1 MMKTILFTTIFLA
14 AGLPASSL
22 TLGAAVNSVAEFDK
36 SESASLSWRVV
47 DDGVMGGLSKGNFG
61 VSSGGILTFRGTLS
75 LENNGGFSSIRTEK
89 VKMNLSGADGLLA
102 RVRGDGRTY
111 QMRFG
116 TDARFRGMEISFMAE
131 FKTSKGEWTE
141 VKIPFDQFKGSFRGM
156 KLKDEVFDPS
166 KISRVGLLLA
176 DKKPGEFELNVDW
189 IRTYGGSNSNNVV
202 ATALSDGRFKTL
214 AKVLNSAGLVE
225 TLQGDGPFTVFA
237 PTDEAFSKLPTDVI
251 SNLLKPENSEELGNI
266 LKYHVLAGSVRLAG
280 ALESEGAKTIT
291 GDSISVTFTD
301 GKVKVNESTL
311 INSDIQCSNGVIHV
325 IDSVLLPPK
334 PETDLVAVAKRSGK
348 LSTLLAA
355 VEAAGLS
362 DTLSSASE
370 VTILAPT
377 DEAFSKL
384 PKGTLESLLKPE
396 SRKALQ
402 KILAMHVLNGKV
414 SAGDALN
421 AKQAMSFSGESLTFK
436 VMDGFLKVNSSTI
449 VSTDIAA
456 DNGVIHVID
465 SVLLPKEGN
474 ASKEPVVV
482 SSSKSPIELI
492 ESAIDRGVPAFN
504 QGDHQG
510 CADIYRDCLQ
520 QLISTK
526 KVNGELVGAM
536 ETLVSASNKLKDNTK
551 RAWMLRNGLD
561 HLYQALSRG

>member
-1 MMKTILFTTIFLA
+1 MKKNFLTLISLLMV
-14 AGLPASSL
+14 LPVSSL
-22 TLGAAVNSVAEFDK
+22 TLGAAENSVAEFDK
-36 SESASLSWRVV
+36 SDSDSLSWRVV
-47 DDGVMGGLSKGNFG
+47 NDGVMGGLSKGDFG
-61 VSSGGILTFRGTLS
+61 VSGEGILTFRGMLS

-89 VKMNLSGADGLLA
+89 VKMDLSGADGLL
-102 RVRGDGRTY
+102 VRAKGDGRTY
-111 QMRFG
+111 QMRFA
-116 TDARFRGMEISFMAE
+116 TDARFRGMEVSFMAE
-131 FKTSKGEWTE
+131 FRTKKGEWAE
-141 VKIPFDQFKGSFRGM
+141 VKIPFTKFKGSFRGM

-166 KISRVGLLLA
+166 KVSRVGLLLA
-176 DKKPGEFELNVDW
+176 DKNPGEFELNVDW
-189 IRTYGGSNSNNVV
+189 IRTYGGKDSKDVV
-202 ATALSDGRFKTL
+202 TTALSDGRFKTL
-214 AKVLNSAGLVE
+214 TKVLTSAELVE
-225 TLQGDGPFTVFA
+225 TLRGEGPFTVFA
-237 PTDEAFSKLPTDVI
+237 PTDEAFDKLPADVT
-251 SNLLKPENSEELGNI
+251 SNLLRPENSEELVNV

-280 ALESEGAKTIT
+280 ALEAEGAKTIS

-301 GKVKVNESTL
+301 GKVKVNDASL

-334 PETDLVAVAKRSGK
+334 PATDLVAIAKKSGNF
-348 LSTLLAA
+348 STLLSA

-377 DEAFSKL
+377 DEAFNKL

-396 SRKALQ
+396 NRKALQ
-402 KILAMHVLNGKV
+402 KILAMHVLNGKI

-421 AKQAMSFSGESLTFK
+421 EKQAMSFSGESLTFK

-456 DNGVIHVID
+456 DNGVIHVLD
-465 SVLLPKEGN
+465 SVLLPEEGN
-474 ASKEPVVV
+474 ASKEPADV

-492 ESAIDRGVPAFN
+492 ESAIDRGVPIFN
-504 QGDHQG
+504 QGDHQS

-520 QLISTK
+520 ELISTK
-526 KVNGELVGAM
+526 KINGEFLGAM
-536 ETLVSASNKLKDNTK
+536 QTLVANSKMVKDNTK

-561 HLYQALSRG
+561 HLYQALDRG

>member
-1 MMKTILFTTIFLA
+1 MKKNFLTLISLLMA
-14 AGLPASSL
+14 LPVSSL
-22 TLGAAVNSVAEFDK
+22 TLGAAENSVAEFDK
-36 SESASLSWRVV
+36 SDSDSLSWRVV
-47 DDGVMGGLSKGNFG
+47 NDGVMGGLSKGDFG
-61 VSSGGILTFRGTLS
+61 VSGEGILTFRGMLS

-89 VKMNLSGADGLLA
+89 VKMDLSGADGLL
-102 RVRGDGRTY
+102 VRAKGDGRTY
-111 QMRFG
+111 QMRFA
-116 TDARFRGMEISFMAE
+116 TDARFRGMEVSFMAE
-131 FKTSKGEWTE
+131 FRTKKGEWAE
-141 VKIPFDQFKGSFRGM
+141 VKIPFTKFKGSFRGM

-176 DKKPGEFELNVDW
+176 DKNPGEFELNVDW
-189 IRTYGGSNSNNVV
+189 IRTYGGKDSKDVV
-202 ATALSDGRFKTL
+202 TTALSDGRFKTL
-214 AKVLNSAGLVE
+214 TKVLTSAELVE
-225 TLQGDGPFTVFA
+225 TLRGEGPFTVFA
-237 PTDEAFSKLPTDVI
+237 PTDEAFDKLPADVT
-251 SNLLKPENSEELGNI
+251 SNLLRPENSEELVNV

-280 ALESEGAKTIT
+280 ALEAEGAKTIS

-301 GKVKVNESTL
+301 GKVKVNDASL

-334 PETDLVAVAKRSGK
+334 PATDLVAIAKKSGNF
-348 LSTLLAA
+348 STLLSA

-377 DEAFSKL
+377 DEAFNKL

-396 SRKALQ
+396 NRKALQ
-402 KILAMHVLNGKV
+402 KILAMHVLNGKI

-421 AKQAMSFSGESLTFK
+421 EKQAMSFSGESLTFK

-456 DNGVIHVID
+456 DNGVIHVLD
-465 SVLLPKEGN
+465 SVLLPEEGN
-474 ASKEPVVV
+474 ASKEPADV

-492 ESAIDRGVPAFN
+492 ESAIDRGVPIFN
-504 QGDHQG
+504 QGDHQS

-520 QLISTK
+520 ELISTK
-526 KVNGELVGAM
+526 KINGEFLGAM
-536 ETLVSASNKLKDNTK
+536 QTLVANSKMVKDNTR

-561 HLYQALSRG
+561 HLYQALDRG

>member
-1 MMKTILFTTIFLA
+1 MKLILFTTIFLA

-36 SESASLSWRVV
+36 AESDSLSWRVV

-61 VSSGGILTFRGTLS
+61 VSRGGILTFRGTLS

-89 VKMNLSGADGLLA
+89 VKMNFSDADGLLA
-102 RVRGDGRTY
+102 RVKGDGRTY

-116 TDARFRGMEISFMAE
+116 TDARFRGMEISFMAD

-156 KLKDEVFDPS
+156 QLKDEIFDPS

-176 DKKPGEFELNVDW
+176 DKNPGEFELNVDW
-189 IRTYGGSNSNNVV
+189 IRTYGGASSSDLV

-214 AKVLNSAGLVE
+214 AKALTSAGLVE

-237 PTDEAFSKLPTDVI
+237 PTDEAFGKLPTEVI

-280 ALESEGAKTIT
+280 ALEAEDAKTIT
-291 GDSISVTFTD
+291 GNSISVTFTD
-301 GKVKVNESTL
+301 GKVKVNESAL

-334 PETDLVAVAKRSGK
+334 PGNDLVAIAKRSGK
-348 LSTLLAA
+348 FSTLLAA
-355 VEAAGLS
+355 AQAAGLS
-362 DTLSSASE
+362 DTLSGASGI
-370 VTILAPT
+370 TILAPT

-384 PKGTLESLLKPE
+384 PEGTLESLLKPGN
-396 SRKALQ
+396 KKTLK
-402 KILAMHVLNGKV
+402 KILAMHVLNGEV

-421 AKQAMSFSGESLTFK
+421 AKKAMSFSGEPLTFM
-436 VMDGFLKVNSSTI
+436 VEDGLLKVNSSTI
-449 VSTDIAA
+449 VSTDIVA

-465 SVLLPKEGN
+465 SVLLPEEEHI
-474 ASKEPVVV
+474 SKDPVDV
-482 SSSKSPIELI
+482 STSKSPIELI
-492 ESAIDRGVPAFN
+492 ESAIDRGVPTFN
-504 QGDHQG
+504 RGDHQG
-510 CADIYRDCLQ
+510 CADIYRDCLEE
-520 QLISTK
+520 LIATK
-526 KVNGELVGAM
+526 KINSEFVGAM
-536 ETLVSASNKLKDNTK
+536 ETLVSATNKLKNNTK
-551 RAWMLRNGLD
+551 RAWMLRSGLD
-561 HLYQALSRG
+561 HLYKSLGES

>member
-1 MMKTILFTTIFLA
+1 MKSILLTTIFLA
-14 AGLPASSL
+14 AGLPVSGL
-22 TLGAAVNSVAEFDK
+22 TLGPAVNSVAEFDK
-36 SESASLSWRVV
+36 AESDSLSWRVV

-61 VSSGGILTFRGTLS
+61 VSDGGILTFKGTLS

-89 VKMNLSGADGLLA
+89 VKMDLSGADGLLV

-131 FKTSKGEWTE
+131 FKTSKGEWLE
-141 VKIPFDQFKGSFRGM
+141 VKIPYDQFKGSFRGM

-214 AKVLNSAGLVE
+214 SKVLNSAGLVE

-280 ALESEGAKTIT
+280 ALESEGAKTVT

-348 LSTLLAA
+348 FSTLLAA

-421 AKQAMSFSGESLTFK
+421 AKQAMSFSGEPLTFK
-436 VMDGFLKVNSSTI
+436 VEDGLLKVNSSTI
-449 VSTDIAA
+449 VSTDIVA

-465 SVLLPKEGN
+465 SVLLPEEE
-474 ASKEPVVV
+474 STSRDPVDV
-482 SSSKSPIELI
+482 STPRSPIELI
-492 ESAIDRGVPAFN
+492 ESAIDRGVPIFN
-504 QGDHQG
+504 EGDHQG
-510 CADIYRDCLQ
+510 CADIYRDCLME
-520 QLISTK
+520 LIATK
-526 KVNGELVGAM
+526 KINGEFLGAM
-536 ETLVSASNKLKDNTK
+536 ETLVSATNKLKDSTK

-561 HLYQALSRG
+561 HLYQALGRG

>member
-1 MMKTILFTTIFLA
+1 MKKNFLTLISLLMA
-14 AGLPASSL
+14 LPVSSL
-22 TLGAAVNSVAEFDK
+22 TLGAAENSVAEFDK
-36 SESASLSWRVV
+36 SDSDSLSWRVV
-47 DDGVMGGLSKGNFG
+47 NDGVMGGLSKGDFG
-61 VSSGGILTFRGTLS
+61 VSGEGILTFRGMLS

-89 VKMNLSGADGLLA
+89 VKMDLSGADGLL
-102 RVRGDGRTY
+102 VRAKGDGRTY
-111 QMRFG
+111 QMRFA
-116 TDARFRGMEISFMAE
+116 TDARFRGMEVSFMAE
-131 FKTSKGEWTE
+131 FRTKKGEWAE
-141 VKIPFDQFKGSFRGM
+141 VKIPFTKFKGSFRGM

-176 DKKPGEFELNVDW
+176 DKNPGEFELNVDW
-189 IRTYGGSNSNNVV
+189 IRTYGGKDSKDVV
-202 ATALSDGRFKTL
+202 TTALSDGRFKTL
-214 AKVLNSAGLVE
+214 TKVLTSAELVE
-225 TLQGDGPFTVFA
+225 TLRGEGPFTVFA
-237 PTDEAFSKLPTDVI
+237 PTDGAFDKLPADVT
-251 SNLLKPENSEELGNI
+251 SNLLRPENSEELVNV

-280 ALESEGAKTIT
+280 ALEAEGAKTIS
-291 GDSISVTFTD
+291 GDRISVTFTD
-301 GKVKVNESTL
+301 GKVKVNDASL

-334 PETDLVAVAKRSGK
+334 PATDLVAIAKKSGNF
-348 LSTLLAA
+348 STLLSA

-377 DEAFSKL
+377 DEAFNKL

-396 SRKALQ
+396 NRKALQ
-402 KILAMHVLNGKV
+402 KILAMHVLNGKI

-421 AKQAMSFSGESLTFK
+421 EKQAMSFSGESLTFK

-456 DNGVIHVID
+456 DNGVIHVLD
-465 SVLLPKEGN
+465 SVLLPEEGN
-474 ASKEPVVV
+474 ASKEPADV

-492 ESAIDRGVPAFN
+492 ESAIDRGVPIFN
-504 QGDHQG
+504 QGDHQS

-520 QLISTK
+520 ELISTK
-526 KVNGELVGAM
+526 KINGEFLGAM
-536 ETLVSASNKLKDNTK
+536 QTLVANSKMVKDNTR

-561 HLYQALSRG
+561 HLYQALDRG